1 MSHPP
6 TEADPPQDASSGAMD
21 GAAAL
26 RVNHERVKAR
36 IAAAARAAGREPA
49 DVTLLAVSKTFEAA
63 AVLALAACGQR
74 AFAESYLQE
83 ALQKM
88 AACRDQW
95 ANRSRDRSNGGAGD
109 GSTADPLVW
118 HFIGPV
124 QSNKTRPIAEA
135 FDWVH
140 SIEREKIAQR
150 LSDQRPESM
159 PPLQVCL
166 QVNVSGEASKSGCA
180 PDEALELA
188 QSIARL
194 PRLRLRGLM
203 TIPEASSDTNVQR
216 ARFAILAKLLQEIR
230 AAGVPVDTLSMG
242 MSDDLESAI
251 AEGATIVR
259 VGTALFGRRTDGNIR
274 PYP

>member
-95 ANRSRDRSNGGAGD
+95 ANRSRDRSD
-109 GSTADPLVW
+109 DPLVW

-180 PDEALELA
+180 PGEALELA

-203 TIPEASSDTNVQR
+203 TIPEASSDTTVQR

-230 AAGVPVDTLSMG
+230 AAGVAVDTLSMG